1 MYEAKSLHI
10 IFDNIDR
17 YIRKYNGT
25 KSLTLFD
32 SDAKYERCFDRVS
45 YLIMLK
51 NIYSRVYFQKFVK
64 TKINSDNN
72 LPLEKTLNI
81 QNVVILVNSVFSK
94 NQNYYFYQVFL
105 KTCSDNVKMLYFNR
119 IDASKDIDSNKASII
134 DCIIWHY

>member
-51 NIYSRVYFQKFVK
+51 NIYSSVYFQKFVK

-94 NQNYYFYQVFL
+94 NQNYYYYQVFL